1 MDLVA
6 NKVQMPILA
15 HWYYVNV
22 RSPIF
27 ISVQGSV
34 NFHRHLIPPSFN
46 KPKFSMQKEIVI
58 INLIMDS
65 CNHPN
70 EVILRIINH
79 K

>member
-15 HWYYVNV
+15 NWYYVNV
-22 RSPIF
+22 RGPIF

-34 NFHRHLIPPSFN
+34 NFHRHLIPLSFN
-46 KPKFSMQKEIVI
+46 KPKFSKQKEIVI

-70 EVILRIINH
+70 EVILRTINH